1 MKGYWVVRGLKI
13 ALVVALGLIALS
25 FVVMALW
32 NWLVPAVI
40 GGKVID
46 FWQAL
51 GLLVLSRI
59 LFGFRVGF
67 GYRGHWRGRMAER
80 WARMSPEEREKFS
93 EGMRARCGSHRHS
106 PFSLGDGPGE
116 GQPTA

>member
-25 FVVMALW
+25 VVVMALW
-32 NWLVPAVI
+32 NWVVPAVI
-40 GGKVID
+40 GWKAID
-46 FWQAL
+46 FSQAL

-59 LFGFRVGF
+59 LFGFRMGF

-80 WARMSPEEREKFS
+80 WARMSAEEREKFS

-106 PFSLGDGPGE
+106 PSPLGEGRGE